1 MATIE
6 NTKSPA
12 LMDWERKLRLARSG
26 MLPFREGYDAQ
37 RRYVPGEG
45 VRQWF
50 DKQNHAV
57 LDRIAQLLLE
67 NSHGLEMFTDFALEE
82 ERKRQEEEERKRRE
96 EEESDDEEE
105 IPPVTRKNAAKD
117 DNDSG
122 EE

>member
-26 MLPFREGYDAQ
+26 MLPFSEGYGAQ
-37 RRYVPGEG
+37 RRYVIGEG

-67 NSHGLEMFTDFALEE
+67 NSHGLEMFTDFALED

-96 EEESDDEEE
+96 EEE
-105 IPPVTRKNAAKD
+105 R
-117 DNDSG
+117 DNDSD

>member
-12 LMDWERKLRLARSG
+12 LKDWELKLRLALSG
-26 MLPFREGYDAQ
+26 MPPFREGYGAQ

-57 LDRIAQLLLE
+57 LDKIAQMLLE
-67 NSHGLEMFTDFALEE
+67 NSHGLEIFTDFALEE
-82 ERKRQEEEERKRRE
+82 ERKRQEEEERKRQE
-96 EEESDDEEE
+96 EEERDDEE
-105 IPPVTRKNAAKD
+105 
-117 DNDSG
+117 
-122 EE
+122 